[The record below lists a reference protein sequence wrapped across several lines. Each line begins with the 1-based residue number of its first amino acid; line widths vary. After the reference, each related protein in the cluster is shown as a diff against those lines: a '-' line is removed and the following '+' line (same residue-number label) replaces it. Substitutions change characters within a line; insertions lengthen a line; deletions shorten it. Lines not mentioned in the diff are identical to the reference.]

1 MNIMQRIR
9 SVRQR
14 PLSYIESLFK
24 EKEAEIPV
32 ENDPVGEFLES
43 KKKGIDLAEDGTAEA
58 TPVAKTSSQAV
69 SQAVETSNKN
79 VAAAD
84 KVETVTQAVG
94 SQMGGSIQSE
104 TKVEAPVGAPTGSE
118 KVETSKDE
126 DEANA
131 VLSEARLEARVLEP
145 VGQKVEAANMPPVN
159 SPQEEEKIESVLEVF
174 RSEELAIEATSA
186 LSKELGDMSV
196 YSLLEETK
204 QIAQIA
210 KKVKKA
216 SQES

>member
-43 KKKGIDLAEDGTAEA
+43 KKKGINLAEEGTAEA

-79 VAAAD
+79 AAAAD
-84 KVETVTQAVG
+84 QVETITQAVG

-104 TKVEAPVGAPTGSE
+104 TKVEAPVRAPTGSE
-118 KVETSKDE
+118 KVEISTA
-126 DEANA
+126 EAEA
-131 VLSEARLEARVLEP
+131 SALLSEARLEARVPEP
-145 VGQKVEAANMPPVN
+145 AGRKVETAEAPSANGR
-159 SPQEEEKIESVLEVF
+159 QEEEKIESVLEVF
-174 RSEELAIEATSA
+174 RSEELALEATSA

-216 SQES
+216 SKES